1 MELGFDEKDVIRLMR
16 QYKNEQSSSVQRIGL
31 RAGGASDKDARLKR
45 ARWAIRTLIAEGFSE
60 CDIAD
65 LAHVNRTSI
74 TRALH
79 PFEPRIPGAETVRR
93 LMATVK
99 TAGCERLKQ
108 LLGQVAIKILDM
120 CCDAGREPD
129 RRARARMES
138 RARVDLEHALVFA
151 SSPDPLFPG
160 VHAFLAQI
168 GEPAHGLYLI
178 KVRSEN
184 RRKDDQIMRLRL
196 IIHEIEHLLQRV
208 KNELHNL
215 EQQRPHSESPSD
227 GHIA

>member
-1 MELGFDEKDVIRLMR
+1 
-16 QYKNEQSSSVQRIGL
+16 
-31 RAGGASDKDARLKR
+31 
-45 ARWAIRTLIAEGFSE
+45 
-60 CDIAD
+60 
-65 LAHVNRTSI
+65 
-74 TRALH
+74 
-79 PFEPRIPGAETVRR
+79 
-93 LMATVK
+93 MAAVK

-108 LLGQVAIKILDM
+108 LLGQVAITILDT

-129 RRARARMES
+129 RRARARMEG
-138 RARVDLEHALVFA
+138 RARVDLEQALVFG

-184 RRKDDQIMRLRL
+184 RRKNDRIMRLRL
-196 IIHEIEHLLQRV
+196 IIHEIEHVLQRV

-215 EQQRPHSESPSD
+215 EQQRPPSDWPSD